1 VAEHEEIKQRTRAV
15 WAMGDYAPIADIL
28 RPAAQNLLDACAI
41 SAGQEV
47 LDVGAGTG
55 NLALLAAEEGA
66 SVVASD
72 LTPEMV
78 EKGRA
83 RTEAEGVDVEWV
95 VADAE
100 DLPFESE
107 RFDCAASVF
116 GAIFAPRPEVMI
128 EELFRVV
135 RPGNTVGLTAWGDY
149 GLQAEMFAVFEDYRP
164 PSDAPSP
171 ALWGDPAVA
180 EERLAPYA
188 NRVQTEKRTLPWEFA
203 SWDEAWPVYAGNG
216 PMVALRQAI
225 GDEEWDKARLKVEEV
240 VKRWNGGSL
249 DGPLSLPADYLQ
261 IVARKRG

>member
-1 VAEHEEIKQRTRAV
+1 
-15 WAMGDYAPIADIL
+15 ML
-28 RPAAQNLLDACAI
+28 RPAARNLLDACAI

-83 RTEAEGVDVEWV
+83 RTGAAGVDVEWV

-100 DLPFESE
+100 DLPFEDA

-135 RPGNTVGLTAWGDY
+135 RPGNTVGLTAWGDF
-149 GLQAEMFAVFEDYRP
+149 GVQAEIFGTFDRFRP
-164 PSDAPSP
+164 ETPGVPHP
-171 ALWGDPAVA
+171 RLWGDPAVA

-188 NRVQTEKRTLPWEFA
+188 NRVQTEKLTLPWEFD
-203 SWDEAWPVYAGNG
+203 SWEDAWRVLSNNG
-216 PMVALRQAI
+216 PLVALRQAI
-225 GDEEWDKARLKVEEV
+225 GDEEFERARSRVEEV
-240 VKRWNGGSL
+240 VKRWTGGSL
-249 DGPLSLPADYLQ
+249 DGPLAVPAEDLQ

>member
-1 VAEHEEIKQRTRAV
+1 
-15 WAMGDYAPIADIL
+15 ML

-83 RTEAEGVDVEWV
+83 RTEAAGVDVEWV

-100 DLPFESE
+100 DLPFEDA

-135 RPGNTVGLTAWGDY
+135 RPGNTVGLTAWGDF
-149 GLQAEMFAVFEDYRP
+149 GVQAEIFGTFDRFRP
-164 PSDAPSP
+164 QTPGVPHP
-171 ALWGDPAVA
+171 RLWGD
-180 EERLAPYA
+180 
-188 NRVQTEKRTLPWEFA
+188 
-203 SWDEAWPVYAGNG
+203 
-216 PMVALRQAI
+216 
-225 GDEEWDKARLKVEEV
+225 EEV
-240 VKRWNGGSL
+240 VRERLGPHANVINTDRVTIPVTYDSFDDMWKAFSNN
-249 DGPLSLPADYLQ
+249 GPLVAMRQSISAEEFDTVRDEVRAIVERHTASAGGPIAVDADYLQ